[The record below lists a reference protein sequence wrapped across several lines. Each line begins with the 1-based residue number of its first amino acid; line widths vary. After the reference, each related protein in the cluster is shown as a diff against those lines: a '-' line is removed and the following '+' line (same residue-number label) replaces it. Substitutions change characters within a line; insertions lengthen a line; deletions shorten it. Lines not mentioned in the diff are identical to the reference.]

1 VTNKISALGE
11 FGLIDAVVGRYVQGP
26 NVLVGPGD
34 DAAVVAFTDG
44 RAVATTDFM
53 IEGTHFRRSW
63 SSAYDVGRKA
73 AARNLSDVAAMG
85 GRGTALL
92 VSFAA
97 PPDLEVDWVLALA
110 EGLRDEADV
119 VGASVVGGD
128 MSGTQLIVVAVTA
141 LGELDG
147 RAPISRA
154 GAQPGDVVAICG
166 RLGWAAA
173 GLAVLGRGFR
183 SPRVVVD
190 AHRRPEPPYDAGPE
204 AALLGVHA
212 MVDVSDGL
220 IADLGHIAR
229 ASAVHIDVDPAAFA
243 IDQALKDVGAAI
255 GVDPLSFVLT
265 GGDDN
270 ALAGCFPP
278 DVDLPARWRMLGQV
292 AAAEAAGEAAV
303 TVGGAAYE
311 AAPGYTHFT

>member
-11 FGLIDAVVGRYVQGP
+11 FGLIDAVVRRYAQGA
-26 NVLVGPGD
+26 NVLLGPGD
-34 DAAVVAFTDG
+34 DAAVVAFADG
-44 RAVATTDFM
+44 RAVATTDSM

-92 VSFAA
+92 VSFAG
-97 PPDLEVDWVLALA
+97 PPELEVPWVLALA
-110 EGLRDEADV
+110 EGLRDEADL

-128 MSGTQLIVVAVTA
+128 MSATQFIVVAVTA

-147 RAPISRA
+147 RAPITRA
-154 GAQPGDVVAICG
+154 GAQRGDIVAVCG

-183 SPRVVVD
+183 SPRAVVD

-204 AALLGVHA
+204 AAKLGAHA

-220 IADLGHIAR
+220 LADLGHIAQ
-229 ASAVHIDVDPAAFA
+229 ASGVHIDLNPAAFEVE
-243 IDQALKDVGAAI
+243 QPLKDVAAAI
-255 GVDPLSFVLT
+255 GADPLSFILT

-270 ALAGCFPP
+270 ALAACFPP
-278 DVDLPARWRMLGQV
+278 DVKLSPRWRVVGRV
-292 AAAEAAGEAAV
+292 AAAAEPGEGLV
-303 TVGGAAYE
+303 TVGGTPYE
-311 AAPGYTHFT
+311 APPGYTHFA